1 MNGKKEGSLITEIIH
16 ERLEASDLA
25 NLLPSLDL
33 ILTLS
38 QRELGYQKRASLL
51 EKLYSENA
59 LIENPE
65 SRAVILSALK
75 KQEAIDLLNF
85 IKYPFCQKDPFA
97 AIVQLNGKISKNT
110 LAGICHFFGL
120 ELSTKTEEKKEIQ
133 PIGPVT
139 EITPLHG
146 LYSYQRDA
154 LNRIEELLEKN
165 GSALLHMPTGSGKTR
180 TAMAEVCLY
189 LRRNVN
195 GLVVWLADT
204 YELCEQAAKEFIQS
218 WKHQG
223 DRTLQCYCFFDGM
236 KSNIDKI
243 RSGFVVMSLQ
253 QATRF
258 YSSEILG
265 EGSTLSELA
274 SHSPLIIFDEA
285 HKAVAPK
292 YKKALERLMPITRQ
306 ATLIGLSAT
315 PGRSTFDSIENQKL
329 VKLFSNKVAL
339 TVEGYD
345 SPIDYLITQGYL
357 SKPTFKPVN
366 SEFDYS
372 ALRISGQLTS
382 QKIKKIEE
390 KIANDKERTLLIL
403 QEIRSLIKAGNKR
416 ILVFAASVDQAYRLA
431 FVLNFFATSDEQFDY
446 EAKALS
452 ASSVDR
458 RETIKW
464 YLEDDRKESQIRILC
479 NFGILTTGFDAPRT
493 SAVLIGRPTTSLVL
507 YSQMVGR
514 GLRGER
520 SGGTATAEI
529 VTIVDPTLPAAFRD
543 VAKSFEH
550 WDQDW
555 KTANY

>member
-1 MNGKKEGSLITEIIH
+1 MKGKSLINEIIH
-16 ERLEASDLA
+16 ARLEPSDIA
-25 NLLPSLDL
+25 CLLPSLDL

-38 QRELGYQKRASLL
+38 QRELNYQKRASLL

-75 KQEAIDLLNF
+75 LQEAIDLLNF
-85 IKYPFCQKDPFA
+85 INYPYSPEKPFA
-97 AIVQLNGKISKNT
+97 AIEELGGKIPKKT
-110 LAGICHFFGL
+110 LEGICHFFGL
-120 ELSTKTEEKKEIQ
+120 ELSTKTEEKKETQ
-133 PIGPVT
+133 PIEPVT
-139 EITPLHG
+139 GITPLHG

-154 LNRIEELLEKN
+154 LKRIEKLLEEN
-165 GSALLHMPTGSGKTR
+165 GTALLHMPTGSGKTR

-189 LRRNVN
+189 LRRNVD
-195 GLVVWLADT
+195 GLVIWLADT
-204 YELCEQAAKEFIQS
+204 YELCEQAAKEFMES

-223 DRTLQCYCFFDGM
+223 DRELNCYCFFDGM
-236 KSNIDKI
+236 KTPVSDIK
-243 RSGFVVMSLQ
+243 SGFVVMSLQ

-258 YSSEILG
+258 YKLDILG
-265 EGSTLSELA
+265 EGNTLSELA

-285 HKAVAPK
+285 HKAVAPE
-292 YKKALERLMPITRQ
+292 YKGALGRLMPITKQ

-339 TVEGYD
+339 TVKGYD
-345 SPIDYLITQGYL
+345 NPIDYLVEQGYL
-357 SKPTFKPVN
+357 SKATFRPVN
-366 SEFDYS
+366 SNFNGS
-372 ALRISGQLTS
+372 SLVISEELTTS
-382 QKIKKIEE
+382 QLKKIEE

-403 QEIRSLIKAGNKR
+403 QEIRSLINAGHKR
-416 ILVFAASVDQAYRLA
+416 ILVFAASVAQAYRLA
-431 FVLNFFATSDEQFDY
+431 FVLNFFASNDDQIDY

-452 ASSVDR
+452 SNSVDR
-458 RETIKW
+458 REIVNW
-464 YLEDDRKESQIRILC
+464 YLEDDRKEQQIRILC
-479 NFGILTTGFDAPRT
+479 NYGILTTGFDAPRT
-493 SAVLIGRPTTSLVL
+493 SAVLIGRPTNSLVL

-529 VTIVDPTLPAAFRD
+529 VTIVDSKIPAFSN

-555 KTANY
+555 KTIND

>member
-1 MNGKKEGSLITEIIH
+1 MKGISLINEIIH
-16 ERLEASDLA
+16 VRLEPSDITS
-25 NLLPSLDL
+25 LLPSLDL

-38 QRELGYQKRASLL
+38 QRELNYQKRASLL

-75 KQEAIDLLNF
+75 PQEAIDLLNF
-85 IKYPFCQKDPFA
+85 INYPYLPEQPFE
-97 AIVQLNGKISKNT
+97 AIKNLGGKIPKKT
-110 LAGICHFFGL
+110 LEGICHFFGL
-120 ELSTKTEEKKEIQ
+120 ELSTKTEEKKETQ
-133 PIGPVT
+133 PIEPVT
-139 EITPLHG
+139 GIAPLHG

-154 LNRIEELLEKN
+154 LKRIEKLLEEN
-165 GSALLHMPTGSGKTR
+165 GTALLHMPTGSGKTR

-195 GLVVWLADT
+195 GLVIWLADT
-204 YELCEQAAKEFIQS
+204 YELCEQAAKEFMES

-223 DRTLQCYCFFDGM
+223 DRELNCYCFFDGM
-236 KSNIDKI
+236 KTPVSDIK
-243 RSGFVVMSLQ
+243 SGFVVMSLQ

-258 YSSEILG
+258 YNLDT
-265 EGSTLSELA
+265 EGRDNTLPELA
-274 SHSPLIIFDEA
+274 SYSPLIIFDEA

-292 YKKALERLMPITRQ
+292 YKDALARLMPITKR

-315 PGRSTFDSIENQKL
+315 PGRSTFDSMENQKL

-345 SPIDYLITQGYL
+345 SPIDYLVEKGYL
-357 SKPTFKPVN
+357 SKPIFRPVN
-366 SEFDYS
+366 SNFDGS
-372 ALRISGQLTS
+372 SLGISEELTASQL
-382 QKIKKIEE
+382 KKIEE
-390 KIANDKERTLLIL
+390 KIGNDKERTLLIL
-403 QEIRSLIKAGNKR
+403 QEIRSLINAGHKR
-416 ILVFAASVDQAYRLA
+416 ILVFAASVAQAYRLA
-431 FVLNFFATSDEQFDY
+431 FVLNFFASNDDQIDY

-452 ASSVDR
+452 SNSVDR
-458 RETIKW
+458 RKIVKW
-464 YLEDDRKESQIRILC
+464 YLEDDRKEQQIRILC
-479 NFGILTTGFDAPRT
+479 NYGILTTGFDAPRT
-493 SAVLIGRPTTSLVL
+493 SAVLIGRPTNSLVL

-529 VTIVDPTLPAAFRD
+529 VTIVDSKIPAFSN

-555 KTANY
+555 KTIND

>member
-1 MNGKKEGSLITEIIH
+1 MNEKKEESLIAEIIH
-16 ERLEASDLA
+16 ERLEASDLV

-38 QRELGYQKRASLL
+38 QRELDYQKRASLL

-65 SRAVILSALK
+65 SRTVILSALK
-75 KQEAIDLLNF
+75 KQEAVDLLRF
-85 IKYPFCQKDPFA
+85 LKYPFSPEDPFA
-97 AIVQLNGKISKNT
+97 AIAKLSGNISKKT
-110 LAGICHFFGL
+110 LEGLCHYFGL
-120 ELSTKTEEKKEIQ
+120 VLSSKIEEKKETQ
-133 PIGPVT
+133 PIEPVT

-146 LYSYQRDA
+146 LYSYQRNA
-154 LNRIEELLEKN
+154 LNQIEELLETN

-189 LRRNVN
+189 LRRNLN

-223 DRTLQCYCFFDGM
+223 DRVLKCYCFFDGM
-236 KSNIDKI
+236 KSNVDEIQ
-243 RSGFVVMSLQ
+243 SGFVVMSLQ

-258 YSSEILG
+258 YKLETLG
-265 EGSTLSELA
+265 EGNTLSELA

-285 HKAVAPK
+285 HKAVARQ
-292 YKKALERLMPITRQ
+292 YKKALERLMPITRD
-306 ATLIGLSAT
+306 AKLIGLSAT

-339 TVEGYD
+339 TVKGYD
-345 SPIDYLITQGYL
+345 SPVDYLVTQGYL
-357 SKPTFKPVN
+357 AKPTFKPVN
-366 SEFDYS
+366 SNFDYS
-372 ALRISGQLTS
+372 VLGISGQLTN

-403 QEIRSLIKAGNKR
+403 QEIQLLVKAGHKR

-431 FVLNFFATSDEQFDY
+431 FVLNFFSSNDEQIDY

-458 RETIKW
+458 REIIKW
-464 YLEDDRKESQIRILC
+464 YLEDDRQEPQIRILC

-520 SGGTATAEI
+520 SGGTSTAEI
-529 VTIVDPTLPAAFRD
+529 VTIVDPKLPAAFRD

-555 KTANY
+555 KTTNN